1 MRSFDYS
8 YLSLRTWDNEILS
21 YVAKIHE
28 YKGKQELYLRQKP
41 VELERL
47 VEVAKVQST
56 ESSNRIEGI
65 ITTKSRLQQLVEDK
79 TTPRNR
85 DEKEILGYRNVLN
98 LIHEN
103 YEYIPFRSN
112 YILQLHR
119 DLLQYTELTYGGK
132 YKTIPNEIDAVLPNG
147 EKRILFKPVEP
158 YETPGAIEQICDSYQ
173 RALEQEIVDPLIL
186 IPCVI
191 LDFLCVHPFND
202 GNGRMSRLLTLL
214 LLYRN
219 DYVVGKYISIEKQ
232 ISETKEAYYQ
242 ALAQADLGW
251 HEGTNDP
258 KPFIKYML
266 GIILK
271 CYREFEDRLTISEK
285 SGKRSTSYD
294 VVKTYVNNTI
304 GTFTKKD
311 AMENCPSL
319 GSSSVESALKKLVE
333 EGAIIRKG
341 KGRASHYVR
350 KDAVE

>member
-103 YEYIPFRSN
+103 YEYIPFR
-112 YILQLHR
+112 
-119 DLLQYTELTYGGK
+119 

-147 EKRILFKPVEP
+147 EKRILFKPLEP

-219 DYVVGKYISIEKQ
+219 DYVVGKYISIEKE

-242 ALAQADLGW
+242 ALAQADFRW